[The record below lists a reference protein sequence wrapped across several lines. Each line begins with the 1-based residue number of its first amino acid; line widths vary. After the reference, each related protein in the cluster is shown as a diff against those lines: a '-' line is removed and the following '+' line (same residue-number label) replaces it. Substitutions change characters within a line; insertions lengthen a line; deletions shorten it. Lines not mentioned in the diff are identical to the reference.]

1 MHMHK
6 LALALLL
13 AGMTSGIAQAEEA
26 AKPEQAAAKA
36 GASVDTLKK
45 IKDNGVIVVGHRESS
60 VPFSY
65 YDNQQKVVGYSQD
78 YSNLIVDAIKKKL
91 NAPDLQVKLIP
102 ITSQNR
108 IPLLQNGTFDFEC
121 GSTTNNLERQQQ
133 AAFSNT
139 IFVVGTRLLTKKGS
153 EVKDFKD
160 LAGKPVVVT
169 SGTTSEVLLNKLNEK
184 DKMDMR
190 IISAKDHGDSF
201 RTLESGRAVAFM
213 MDDALLA
220 GERAKA
226 KKPDQWE
233 IVGAP
238 QSQEAYGCMMRKN
251 DPAFKA
257 LLDET
262 IATAQTSGVAEKSFD
277 RWFKNPIP
285 PKNLN
290 LNFSLSDEMKVLF
303 KAPNDKALN

>member
-1 MHMHK
+1 MRISK
-6 LALALLL
+6 LVLSMMILGATCAV
-13 AGMTSGIAQAEEA
+13 QADELN
-26 AKPEQAAAKA
+26 
-36 GASVDTLKK
+36 GTLKK

-65 YDNQQKVVGYSQD
+65 YDNNQKVVGYSQD
-78 YSNLIVDAIKKKL
+78 YSNEIVDAVKKKL
-91 NAPDLQVKLIP
+91 NMPDLQVKLIP

-121 GSTTNNLERQQQ
+121 GSTTNNIERQKQ

-139 IFVVGTRLLTKKGS
+139 IFVVGTRLLTKNDSG
-153 EVKDFKD
+153 VKDFAD
-160 LAGKPVVVT
+160 LAGKNVVVT
-169 SGTTSEVLLNKLNEK
+169 SGTTSEILLNQLNDEK
-184 DKMDMR
+184 NMKMR

-226 KKPDQWE
+226 KKPEIWE
-233 IVGAP
+233 IVGKP
-238 QSQEAYGCMMRKN
+238 QTEEAYGCMLRKD
-251 DPAFKA
+251 DPQFKA
-257 LLDET
+257 LVDET
-262 IATAQTSGVAEKSFD
+262 IATAQTSGKAEKSFD
-277 RWFKNPIP
+277 RWFNQPIP

-290 LNFSLSDEMKVLF
+290 LKFTLSDEMKALF

>member
-1 MHMHK
+1 MRISK
-6 LALALLL
+6 LVLSMMILGATCAV
-13 AGMTSGIAQAEEA
+13 QADELN
-26 AKPEQAAAKA
+26 
-36 GASVDTLKK
+36 GTLKK

-65 YDNQQKVVGYSQD
+65 YDNSQKVVGYSQD
-78 YSNLIVDAIKKKL
+78 YSNEIVDAVKKKL
-91 NAPDLQVKLIP
+91 NMPDLDVKLIP

-121 GSTTNNLERQQQ
+121 GSTTNNLERQKQ

-139 IFVVGTRLLTKKGS
+139 IFVVGTRLLTKNDSG
-153 EVKDFKD
+153 VKDFAD
-160 LAGKPVVVT
+160 LAGKNVVVT
-169 SGTTSEVLLNKLNEK
+169 SGTTSEILLNQLNDEK
-184 DKMDMR
+184 NMKMR

-226 KKPDQWE
+226 KKPEMWE
-233 IVGAP
+233 IVGKP
-238 QSQEAYGCMMRKN
+238 QTEEAYGCMLRKD
-251 DPAFKA
+251 DPQFKA
-257 LLDET
+257 LIDET
-262 IATAQTSGVAEKSFD
+262 IAKAQTSGTAEKSFD
-277 RWFKNPIP
+277 RWFNQPIP

-290 LNFSLSDEMKVLF
+290 LKFTLSDEMKALF
-303 KAPNDKALN
+303 KSPNDKALN

>member
-1 MHMHK
+1 MQMRK
-6 LALALLL
+6 LALVLLL
-13 AGMTSGIAQAEEA
+13 AGMTSSVAQAEDA
-26 AKPEQAAAKA
+26 TAKA
-36 GASVDTLKK
+36 DTAIDTLQKVK
-45 IKDNGVIVVGHRESS
+45 NNGIIVVGHRESS

-78 YSNLIVDAIKKKL
+78 YSNLIVDAIRKEL
-91 NAPDLQVKLIP
+91 NAPNLEVKLIP

-139 IFVVGTRLLTKKGS
+139 IFVVGTRLLTKKDS

-160 LAGKPVVVT
+160 LAGKAVVVT

-184 DKMDMR
+184 DNMNMR

-226 KKPDQWE
+226 KKPDEWS
-233 IVGAP
+233 IVGTP
-238 QSQEAYGCMMRKN
+238 QSEEAYGCMMRKN

-257 LLDET
+257 LLDKT
-262 IATAQTSGVAEKSFD
+262 IATAQTTGVAEKSFD

-290 LNFSLSDEMKVLF
+290 MNFALSDEMKALF

>member
-1 MHMHK
+1 MQLPK
-6 LALALLL
+6 LTAAALMISMSLGL
-13 AGMTSGIAQAEEA
+13 AHAED
-26 AKPEQAAAKA
+26 AKPDAAPQ
-36 GASVDTLKK
+36 SSTLSK
-45 IKDNGVIVVGHRESS
+45 IDKNGVIVVGHRESS

-78 YSNLIVDAIKKKL
+78 YSNAIIDAVKKKL
-91 NAPDLQVKLIP
+91 NKPDLQVKLIP

-121 GSTTNNLERQQQ
+121 GSTTNNLERQKQ

-139 IFVVGTRLLTKKGS
+139 IFVVGTRLLVKKDGPI
-153 EVKDFKD
+153 KDFED
-160 LAGKPVVVT
+160 LKGKAVVVT
-169 SGTTSEVLLNKLNEK
+169 SGTTSEAQLNKLNEEH
-184 DKMDMR
+184 KMDMR

-226 KKPDQWE
+226 KKPGEWD
-233 IVGAP
+233 IVGKP
-238 QSQEAYGCMMRKN
+238 QSEEAYGCMMRKD
-251 DPAFKA
+251 DPEFKK
-257 LLDET
+257 LVDET
-262 IATAQTSGVAEKSFD
+262 IAQAQTSGEAAKWFEV
-277 RWFKNPIP
+277 WFKQPIP

-290 LNFSLSDEMKVLF
+290 MNFELSDEMKTTF
-303 KAPNDKALN
+303 KEPNDKALN